1 MLAHA
6 STQACT
12 PAHADTAMPAPR
24 HALWG
29 TLAGAREALLV
40 RVYYELLLLVLEPR
54 DTHTHTSARPLV
66 SGMVSGLGFRASGV
80 GFGV

>member
-12 PAHADTAMPAPR
+12 LAHADTAMPAPR

-40 RVYYELLLLVLEPR
+40 RVYYELLLLQRSPPCVR
-54 DTHTHTSARPLV
+54 Y
-66 SGMVSGLGFRASGV
+66 GV
-80 GFGV
+80 GFRV